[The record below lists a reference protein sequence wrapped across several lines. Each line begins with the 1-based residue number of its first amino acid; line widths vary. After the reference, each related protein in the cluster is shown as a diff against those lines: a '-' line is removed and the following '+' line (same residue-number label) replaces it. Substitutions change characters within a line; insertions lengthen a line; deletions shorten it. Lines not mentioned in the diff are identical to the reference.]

1 MLSCWVGHW
10 VIGSWQLNESYLNF
24 QNSLPFFVTSK
35 RNIYMFSFMF
45 CCEFSNIG
53 NTQHTLYQRYKHPS
67 LSFSIFSSKLLIL
80 HEFKLFLIL
89 YAKCKCNITTSKED
103 KPPYQHNTRHTMH
116 RRTIITPPSPCHLV
130 MMNEC
135 QLVEVLHLRM
145 PILPIH
151 ISFCVL
157 HFRGYKRLK
166 CNKLHPN

>member
-1 MLSCWVGHW
+1 MLGWWVGHW

-53 NTQHTLYQRYKHPS
+53 NIQHTLYQRYKHPS

-116 RRTIITPPSPCHLV
+116 RRTIITPPSPLSPSDDEWMPTCWGPPSPHA
-130 MMNEC
+130 NITNPYFF
-135 QLVEVLHLRM
+135 LRAAF
-145 PILPIH
+145 PWI
-151 ISFCVL
+151 
-157 HFRGYKRLK
+157 
-166 CNKLHPN
+166 

>member
-1 MLSCWVGHW
+1 
-10 VIGSWQLNESYLNF
+10 
-24 QNSLPFFVTSK
+24 
-35 RNIYMFSFMF
+35 MF
-45 CCEFSNIG
+45 CYEFSNMRNIHYNIHRTRDT
-53 NTQHTLYQRYKHPS
+53 NTQVCHFQYLVRNCQ
-67 LSFSIFSSKLLIL
+67 LLIL

>member
-1 MLSCWVGHW
+1 MSICLAGEW
-10 VIGSWQLNESYLNF
+10 VIGLGNWVVTTKRIISQLS
-24 QNSLPFFVTSK
+24 NSLPFFVTSK

-116 RRTIITPPSPCHLV
+116 RRTIITPPSPLSPSDD
-130 MMNEC
+130 E
-135 QLVEVLHLRM
+135 
-145 PILPIH
+145 
-151 ISFCVL
+151 
-157 HFRGYKRLK
+157 
-166 CNKLHPN
+166 